1 MTVNFLDYFLLAQ
14 ISAFFMIFCRIGT
27 ALMMIPGFGEVYVSV
42 RFRLLFALFFSL
54 LLLPLVGDHM
64 PPPPGP
70 PLELLVLMTGEV
82 LIGAFIGIVTRLML
96 SAMHVAGTLIAQQS
110 SLAVASILDPV
121 NGTQSPVISNLL
133 TLMALTA
140 FFSMNLHHVVLAAL
154 VQSYQVFPAGQF
166 PSMQDMNVLH
176 TRLMADSFTLGVM
189 LAAPHLIFSLLF
201 YLGGGLMNRL
211 MPNFQVFFVM
221 MPLQIFIA
229 FVLLILALPTIL
241 DTAANFMQNQLVN
254 FVSVEP

>member
-1 MTVNFLDYFLLAQ
+1 MNVNLLDYFLLSQ
-14 ISAFFMIFCRIGT
+14 ISAFFVIFCRIGT
-27 ALMMIPGFGEVYVSV
+27 ALMTIPGFGEVYVSP
-42 RFRLLFALFFSL
+42 RFRLLFALLFTL
-54 LLLPLVGDHM
+54 LLVPLLGDHM
-64 PPPPGP
+64 PAMPGQ
-70 PLELLVLMTGEV
+70 PLGLLVLMSGEV
-82 LIGAFIGIVTRLML
+82 LIGGFIGIITRLML

-110 SLAVASILDPV
+110 SLAVASMLDPT
-121 NGTQSPVISNLL
+121 NGGQSPVISNML

-140 FFSMNLHHVVLAAL
+140 FFSMNLHHLVLAAL

-166 PSMQDMNVLH
+166 PSVQDMNVLH

-211 MPNFQVFFVM
+211 MPSFQVFFVM

-229 FVLLILALPTIL
+229 FILLILALPIIL
-241 DTAANFMQNQLVN
+241 QTAADFMQNQLID
-254 FVSVEP
+254 FVSVGP